1 MMLLFYSY
9 KTITTNF
16 ALFLSALKELK
27 IVVKDINDELPS
39 FSESIYSEV
48 VSMTEKPGHTLLNVS
63 SNKCTCLTCNSVSY
77 GQDNINIKEY
87 IFYLVRGNPARH
99 KA

>member
-1 MMLLFYSY
+1 MFS
-9 KTITTNF
+9 F
-16 ALFLSALKELK
+16 QSALKELK

-63 SNKCTCLTCNSVSY
+63 SNKCTAVLCLTYNSVSY
-77 GQDNINIKEY
+77 GQDNLY
-87 IFYLVRGNPARH
+87 YY
-99 KA
+99 